1 MDFDKTGFADL
12 LTAFSSDAPT
22 PGGGTAAALTAAMG
36 AALAEMVAALTLSKE
51 KYAAVHEAVRP
62 IAGLARRSR
71 MELQRLAHED
81 AEAYDAVVAAR
92 RLPKDTPDQQKV
104 RARKTSEANHLAAD
118 VPMRTARAA
127 ARLLAALPDLAEE
140 GQPQRRV
147 RRGRR
152 GPSPRGGRPRRAP
165 ERRNQPGRDRGRGVH
180 GRDARRVEAAR
191 GRSRKTPRA
200 RSHHGSRGLLAAGA
214 RSQVTPTGSFAPT
227 STGTSFFA

>member
-104 RARKTSEANHLAAD
+104 RAKKTSEANHLAAD

-127 ARLLAALPDLAEE
+127 TRLLGAMPDLARK
-140 GQPQRRV
+140 GNPNAA
-147 RRGRR
+147 
-152 GPSPRGGRPRRAP
+152 S
-165 ERRNQPGRDRGRGVH
+165 
-180 GRDARRVEAAR
+180 DAGAAALLLEAAVHAALLNVAINLA
-191 GRSRKTPRA
+191 GIEDVGYNADMRA
-200 RSHHGSRGLLAAGA
+200 E
-214 RSQVTPTGSFAPT
+214 SQRLEEEAVRLRERVLTTVRASF
-227 STGTSFFA
+227 